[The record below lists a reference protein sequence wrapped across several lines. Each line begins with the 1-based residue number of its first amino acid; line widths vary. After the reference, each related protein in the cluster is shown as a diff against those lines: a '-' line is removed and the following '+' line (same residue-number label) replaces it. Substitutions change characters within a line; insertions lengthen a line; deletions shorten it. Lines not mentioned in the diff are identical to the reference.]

1 MKIIGIMAVDPNGV
15 IGINDDLPWHYPS
28 EFKHFCQV
36 TDKQVIVM
44 GRKTFE
50 TVPQS
55 ILKPIVFSRN
65 KLSPCFNKGIECTI
79 VSSMQEFLSIQGNW
93 SYPQIFVVGGAQ
105 IAHLFLEYDLIS
117 EFIMTEIHKPYK
129 GDIYLNLAF
138 FDGWNKTILTKTED
152 YTICRLTRDKDGRKN
167 CEAH

>member
-1 MKIIGIMAVDPNGV
+1 MIVIGIMAVDPKGV
-15 IGINDDLPWHYPS
+15 IGINNGLPWHYPS
-28 EFKHFCQV
+28 ELDHFRQV

-50 TVPQS
+50 TMPQN

-79 VSSMQEFLSIQGNW
+79 ISSMQEFLSIQ
-93 SYPQIFVVGGAQ
+93 SSSKVFMIGGAQ

-117 EFIMTEIHKPYK
+117 EFIITEIHRPYE
-129 GDIYLNLAF
+129 GDVYFNLTLL
-138 FDGWNKTILTKTED
+138 DRWNKTILTKTKD
-152 YTICRLTRDKDGRKN
+152 YTICKLTR
-167 CEAH
+167 

>member
-1 MKIIGIMAVDPNGV
+1 MKIIGIMAVDPKGV
-15 IGINDDLPWHYPS
+15 IGINNGLPWHYPS
-28 EFKHFCQV
+28 ELDHFRQV

-50 TVPQS
+50 IIPQN

-93 SYPQIFVVGGAQ
+93 SYPQIFMIGGAQ

-117 EFIMTEIHKPYK
+117 EFIITEIHRPYE
-129 GDIYLNLAF
+129 GDVYFNLTLL
-138 FDGWNKTILTKTED
+138 DGWYKTALAKTKD

>member
-1 MKIIGIMAVDPNGV
+1 M
-15 IGINDDLPWHYPS
+15 PWHYPS
-28 EFKHFCQV
+28 ELDHFRQV

-50 TVPQS
+50 TIPQN

-79 VSSMQEFLSIQGNW
+79 VSSMQEFLSIQ
-93 SYPQIFVVGGAQ
+93 SSSKVFMIGGAQ

-117 EFIMTEIHKPYK
+117 EFIITEIHRPYE
-129 GDIYLNLAF
+129 GDVYFNLTLL
-138 FDGWNKTILTKTED
+138 DRWNKTILTKTKD
-152 YTICRLTRDKDGRKN
+152 YTICKLTR
-167 CEAH
+167 

>member
-1 MKIIGIMAVDPNGV
+1 MKIIGIMAVDPKGV
-15 IGINDDLPWHYPS
+15 IGINNRLPWHYPS
-28 EFKHFCQV
+28 ELDHFRQV

-50 TVPQS
+50 TIPQN

-79 VSSMQEFLSIQGNW
+79 VSSMQEFLSIQ
-93 SYPQIFVVGGAQ
+93 SSSKVFMIGGAQ

-117 EFIMTEIHKPYK
+117 EFIITEIHRPYE
-129 GDIYLNLAF
+129 GDVYFNLTLL
-138 FDGWNKTILTKTED
+138 DRWNKTILTKTKD
-152 YTICRLTRDKDGRKN
+152 YTICKLTR
-167 CEAH
+167 

>member
-1 MKIIGIMAVDPNGV
+1 MKIIGIMAVDPKGV
-15 IGINDDLPWHYPS
+15 IGINNRLPWHYPS
-28 EFKHFCQV
+28 ELDHFRHV

-50 TVPQS
+50 TIPQN

-79 VSSMQEFLSIQGNW
+79 VSSMQEFLSIQ
-93 SYPQIFVVGGAQ
+93 SSSKVFMIGGAQ

-117 EFIMTEIHKPYK
+117 EFIITEIHRPYE
-129 GDIYLNLAF
+129 GDVYFNLTLL
-138 FDGWNKTILTKTED
+138 DRWNKTILTKTKD
-152 YTICRLTRDKDGRKN
+152 YTICKLY
-167 CEAH
+167 AY

>member
-1 MKIIGIMAVDPNGV
+1 MIVIGIMAVDSKGV
-15 IGINDDLPWHYPS
+15 IGINNGLPWHYPS
-28 EFKHFCQV
+28 ELDHFRQV

-50 TVPQS
+50 IIPQN

-65 KLSPCFNKGIECTI
+65 KLSPCFNKGIRCTI
-79 VSSMQEFLSIQGNW
+79 VSSMQEFLSIQ
-93 SYPQIFVVGGAQ
+93 SSSKVFMIGGAQ

-117 EFIMTEIHKPYK
+117 EFIITEIHKPYK
-129 GDIYLNLAF
+129 GDVYFNLTLLS
-138 FDGWNKTILTKTED
+138 GWNKTILTKTKD

>member
-1 MKIIGIMAVDPNGV
+1 MKIIGIMAVDPKGV
-15 IGINDDLPWHYPS
+15 IGINNRLPWHYPS
-28 EFKHFCQV
+28 ELDHFRQV

-50 TVPQS
+50 TIPQN

-79 VSSMQEFLSIQGNW
+79 VSSMQEFLSIQ
-93 SYPQIFVVGGAQ
+93 SSSKVFMIGGAQ

-117 EFIMTEIHKPYK
+117 EFIVTEIHRPYE
-129 GDIYLNLAF
+129 GDVYFNLTLL
-138 FDGWNKTILTKTED
+138 DRWNKTILTKTKD
-152 YTICRLTRDKDGRKN
+152 YTICKLTR
-167 CEAH
+167 